1 MRRTIG
7 AALAVAIIAV
17 PAAAAPRPPLPANH
31 DLWLQ
36 VGRCEQPGKGYGGVN
51 WSHQDLDTRAVWGSI
66 QVRGMPTSRR
76 ATPTTPATQRGG
88 SRWSR
93 QTAYGTAPDGDGDA
107 ISGSRLTMRDNDV
120 ERLTRCKPWA

>member
-36 VGRCEQPGKGYGGVN
+36 VGRCEQPGKGYGGIN
-51 WSHQDLDTRAVWGSI
+51 WRHHGPRYEGGLGFYSGSWDAYKP
-66 QVRGMPTSRR
+66 RG
-76 ATPTTPATQRGG
+76 
-88 SRWSR
+88 
-93 QTAYGTAPDGDGDA
+93 YPDNAGDA
-107 ISGSRLTMRDNDV
+107 TWRQQMVTANRL
-120 ERLTRCKPWA
+120 WARAGWGWGCDKR